1 MSENIMNKCKMLDLF
16 HASNEEAGNVVL
28 SEILPTVV
36 QEYGGCIVGEGIAM
50 LAGEIVGAV
59 CPRINNIRLGYKQN
73 RLERNINRAFFHFS
87 ARQEELEERLLRLES
102 DEKTKQYLSI
112 LSEMLLDQIVDEIQE
127 QKVDYNV
134 NGYINL
140 IKANVNEDTAL
151 MFFKTLSQLNNLD
164 LRVLRLYSLTAEE
177 TANDIVSEVEISY
190 DRLRYI
196 KEKLE
201 RFGLL
206 QSKNEEISDNNLEQI
221 VKYLQDIERERKK
234 SRAKDIKLPKLKK
247 ISSVDTYRIT
257 TLGREYLQLI
267 KES

>member
-1 MSENIMNKCKMLDLF
+1 MDKYKMLDLF
-16 HASNEEAGNVVL
+16 HASNEEAGSVVL
-28 SEILPTVV
+28 SEVLPTVV
-36 QEYGGCIVGEGIAM
+36 QEYGGCIVGEGIAT
-50 LAGEIVGAV
+50 LAGEIVGAI

-73 RLERNINRAFFHFS
+73 RLERNLNRALYHFS
-87 ARQEELEERLLRLES
+87 TRQEELEERLLKLES
-102 DEKTKQYLSI
+102 NEKEKQYLAT

-140 IKANVNEDTAL
+140 IKTNANEDMAL
-151 MFFKTLSQLNNLD
+151 MFFKTLSQLNDLD
-164 LRVLRLYSLTAEE
+164 LRVLRSYSLTTEE
-177 TANDIVSEVEISY
+177 TAHDIVSELEISY
-190 DRLRYI
+190 ERLKYI

-221 VKYLQDIERERKK
+221 VKYLQDIEKERKK
-234 SRAKDIKLPKLKK
+234 SRPRDIKLPKLKK
-247 ISSVDTYRIT
+247 ISSADLYRIT